1 MKCLRVRLDVESAM
15 LTEMGRMQEMI
26 AHVSAKPIHRK
37 KLIELHHKHTKKN
50 GKAGIFGKI
59 FSGRP

>member
-1 MKCLRVRLDVESAM
+1 MRARLSVDSAM
-15 LTEMGRMQEMI
+15 LTEMVRIQEMI

>member
-1 MKCLRVRLDVESAM
+1 MRARLSVDSAM
-15 LTEMGRMQEMI
+15 LTEMVRIQEMI
-26 AHVSAKPIHRK
+26 AHVSAKPIHKK

-50 GKAGIFGKI
+50 GKAGIFGKF